1 MSKDYRYQREEWD
14 SVEDEESAE
23 HRKSHKRAQAMK
35 NKKRETQ
42 RREKERRSHYES
54 NWWND
59 KHLSQFRGRCSL
71 FLIYFAINLCQ
82 RMRIG
87 ENYLYV

>member
-23 HRKSHKRAQAMK
+23 HRKNHKRAQAMK

-42 RREKERRSHYES
+42 RREKERRSHYEP
-54 NWWND
+54 N
-59 KHLSQFRGRCSL
+59 
-71 FLIYFAINLCQ
+71 
-82 RMRIG
+82 
-87 ENYLYV
+87 